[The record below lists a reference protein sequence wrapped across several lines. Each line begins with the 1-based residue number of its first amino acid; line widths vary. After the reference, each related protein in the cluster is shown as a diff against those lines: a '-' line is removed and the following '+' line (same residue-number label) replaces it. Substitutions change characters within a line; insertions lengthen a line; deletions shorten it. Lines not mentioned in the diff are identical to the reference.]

1 MLVEGLR
8 AFPVMP
14 TGVAEQLARA
24 STALNDLAAGMAQAN
39 ATAQKLAQAFTPD
52 PALRAALDKLAATS
66 LAFQPSPTD
75 RACVFL
81 CSVNRRGRRVT
92 HNGATLDDA
101 LGRVSVSDLDDLTA
115 VLYGGRVAITD
126 ALASEWAGESPEVRA
141 ALLVMLSILDDLD
154 ALAIPARAYLSTFS
168 TCRPNR
174 QTRRAKKT
182 NSEPQG
188 HKHRTTQPRAVCA
201 HHRRHLATVSTNDD
215 PDPSQVSTYGVTSP
229 HDSLEGAATR

>member
-14 TGVAEQLARA
+14 TGLVVEGARA
-24 STALNDLAAGMAQAN
+24 SAVLNDLAKGLAQAN
-39 ATAQKLAQAFTPD
+39 VTAQKLAKAVMPD
-52 PALRAALDKLAATS
+52 PALRAALDEMAASYT
-66 LAFQPSPTD
+66 FQPSPTD

-92 HNGATLDDA
+92 HDGVTLDDA

-141 ALLVMLSILDDLD
+141 VLLVMLSILDDLD

>member
-1 MLVEGLR
+1 MLVGGLA

-14 TGVAEQLARA
+14 TGIAEQLARA
-24 STALNDLAAGMAQAN
+24 STALNGLAAEMTQAN

-52 PALRAALDKLAATS
+52 PALRAALDKLAETS
-66 LAFQPSPTD
+66 RRFRPSPTD

-115 VLYGGRVAITD
+115 VLYGGRVAIAD

-141 ALLVMLSILDDLD
+141 VLLVMLSVLDDLD
-154 ALAIPARAYLSTFS
+154 ALATQARAYLST
-168 TCRPNR
+168 CRPNR
-174 QTRRAKKT
+174 LARRT
-182 NSEPQG
+182 NTAHPEPQG
-188 HKHRTTQPRAVCA
+188 HRHRTPQPRAVCA

-215 PDPSQVSTYGVTSP
+215 PADSLSSLGAMSP
-229 HDSLEGAATR
+229 HHSKSGGNPPT

>member
-14 TGVAEQLARA
+14 TGLVVEGARA
-24 STALNDLAAGMAQAN
+24 SAVLNDLAKGLAQAN

-52 PALRAALDKLAATS
+52 PALRAAFDELAASYT
-66 LAFQPSPTD
+66 FQPSPTD

-92 HNGATLDDA
+92 HDGVTLDDA

-141 ALLVMLSILDDLD
+141 VLLVMLSILDDLD

-215 PDPSQVSTYGVTSP
+215 PADSLSSLGAMSP
-229 HDSLEGAATR
+229 HHSKSGGK

>member
-1 MLVEGLR
+1 MLVGGLA

-24 STALNDLAAGMAQAN
+24 STALNDLAAGMTQAN
-39 ATAQKLAQAFTPD
+39 ATAQKLAQAVTPD
-52 PALRAALDKLAATS
+52 PALRAVLDKLAAASRT
-66 LAFQPSPTD
+66 FQPSPTD

-115 VLYGGRVAITD
+115 VLYGGRVAIAD

-141 ALLVMLSILDDLD
+141 VLLVMLSILDDLD
-154 ALAIPARAYLSTFS
+154 ALVTQARAYLST
-168 TCRPNR
+168 CRPNR
-174 QTRRAKKT
+174 LTRRTKT
-182 NSEPQG
+182 EHPEPQG
-188 HKHRTTQPRAVCA
+188 HRHRTPQPRAVCA

-215 PDPSQVSTYGVTSP
+215 PADSLSSLGAMSP
-229 HDSLEGAATR
+229 HHSKSGGNPPT

>member
-14 TGVAEQLARA
+14 AGLAEQLARA
-24 STALNDLAAGMAQAN
+24 SSAFNDLATGMAQAN

-52 PALRAALDKLAATS
+52 PALRAALDKLAAASRT
-66 LAFQPSPTD
+66 FQPSPTD

-81 CSVNRRGRRVT
+81 YSVNRRGRRVT
-92 HNGATLDDA
+92 HNGITLDDA

-115 VLYGGRVAITD
+115 VLYGGRVAIAD
-126 ALASEWAGESPEVRA
+126 ALASEWAGETAEVRA
-141 ALLVMLSILDDLD
+141 VLLVMLSILDDLD
-154 ALAIPARAYLSTFS
+154 ALTIPARAYLS

-188 HKHRTTQPRAVCA
+188 HRHRTPQPRAVCA
-201 HHRRHLATVSTNDD
+201 HHRRRLATVSTNDD
-215 PDPSQVSTYGVTSP
+215 PADSLSSLGAMSP
-229 HDSLEGAATR
+229 HHSKPGGK

>member
-24 STALNDLAAGMAQAN
+24 SSALNDLATGMTQAN

-52 PALRAALDKLAATS
+52 PALRAALDKLAETS
-66 LAFQPSPTD
+66 RRFQPSPTD

-92 HNGATLDDA
+92 HNGVTLDDA

-115 VLYGGRVAITD
+115 VLYGGRVAIAD
-126 ALASEWAGESPEVRA
+126 ALASEWAGESPAVRA
-141 ALLVMLSILDDLD
+141 VLLVMLSILDDLD
-154 ALAIPARAYLSTFS
+154 ALTTQARAYLST
-168 TCRPNR
+168 CRPNR
-174 QTRRAKKT
+174 LARRTKT
-182 NSEPQG
+182 ERPEPQG
-188 HKHRTTQPRAVCA
+188 HRHRTPQPRAVCA

-215 PDPSQVSTYGVTSP
+215 PTDSLSSLGAMSP
-229 HDSLEGAATR
+229 HHSKSGGNPPT